1 MTHQLAHINLHKS
14 QGPGCQHVT
23 HVTSRN
29 TMKYQLQS
37 STLPIPNKPLISLL
51 TPWQPRQV
59 SVAAPQRVAPRNHRA
74 VGFQRSESQIARDH
88 GDHIFSQL
96 VLGGRAGIWWQY
108 VAIII
113 DGFDVKALMG
123 FPRFPNWKDRTHTDI
138 TENSGVDLST
148 CVCVCGEPR
157 FESSTRY

>member
-59 SVAAPQRVAPRNHRA
+59 SVAAPQRVAPRNDRA

-108 VAIII
+108 VAIIFPPFRLGPAEKRCDQLVLGGRAGIWWQYVAIII

-123 FPRFPNWKDRTHTDI
+123 FPRFPN
-138 TENSGVDLST
+138 
-148 CVCVCGEPR
+148 
-157 FESSTRY
+157 